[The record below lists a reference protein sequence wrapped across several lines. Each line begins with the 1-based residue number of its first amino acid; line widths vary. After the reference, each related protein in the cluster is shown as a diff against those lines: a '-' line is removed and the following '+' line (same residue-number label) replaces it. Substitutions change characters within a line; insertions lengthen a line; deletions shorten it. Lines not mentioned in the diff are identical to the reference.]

1 MVKPHLKLWRI
12 ALCVCDD
19 NMSMYK
25 SGLEMLRCALRST
38 SLWKCESFVRT
49 QASLY
54 HKSRSFALSSP
65 LGRKSTQGHAIK
77 QVRYYCQSSEEVL
90 NVQIKQT
97 TPSPETS
104 GLADKTER
112 TPFYAHL
119 QNCLGPTDVLDTL
132 KQFPASQQHIS
143 SIFSRMWESSK
154 KMTDEQRRCELQLMF
169 EHPVFEEVCERAVT
183 DAWRMRSEDLAY
195 SLLAI
200 VNLGVSQNTRLVQTL
215 LRVIQERL
223 NQFDIRSLSVLA
235 SSIREMENS
244 RNVQALREA
253 LRLLLKDR
261 IPEIQNVVVLQSMMR
276 AVGKNSPIP
285 LKKELA
291 TKALS
296 LADEFSPPNTQYM
309 FSSLAAMGLNF
320 KPLLDVCSKKIAEN
334 VHEFPFNRLLSVL
347 KSCHELH
354 YRNYTLFNSIS
365 DYIASTFDMWSN
377 KQVILFLVTFENLL
391 FRPVVLLD
399 AFAERIIQKSESL
412 TLKDLLSVLK
422 VFSLLNH
429 DLKEKKTEFLASVTT
444 VLESYLP
451 KMSPTDLLKAVHY
464 LAMLEHFPQTPLEKL
479 LQKDTLDQLLEKG
492 KQSDKIQRWLHTL
505 DLCLRLDKH
514 QLPSSLTSIPEL
526 HIRAPAHEVTVNQE
540 ILRAVR
546 SIVGNDAVQ
555 DSVLEQSI
563 YFIDCVITLPHQA
576 EETCGSAEDSGSP
589 ECTQRIAVVCASPA
603 SFCFG
608 TTHPRA
614 NLAIRLHHLEKL
626 GYKPAL
632 VPVLELNSKT
642 EEEKIKMLQKLIFPA
657 QESTGTQEIPT
668 VQKQSEI
675 HCS

>member
-1 MVKPHLKLWRI
+1 GTQNDL
-12 ALCVCDD
+12 
-19 NMSMYK
+19 
-25 SGLEMLRCALRST
+25 G
-38 SLWKCESFVRT
+38 ESFTELTAV
-49 QASLY
+49 
-54 HKSRSFALSSP
+54 
-65 LGRKSTQGHAIK
+65 
-77 QVRYYCQSSEEVL
+77 
-90 NVQIKQT
+90 
-97 TPSPETS
+97 
-104 GLADKTER
+104 TER
-112 TPFYAHL
+112 DQGLNFKVHVFMKYL
-119 QNCLGPTDVLDTL
+119 LNCPC
-132 KQFPASQQHIS
+132 F
-143 SIFSRMWESSK
+143 FS
-154 KMTDEQRRCELQLMF
+154 
-169 EHPVFEEVCERAVT
+169 VCP
-183 DAWRMRSEDLAY
+183 
-195 SLLAI
+195 
-200 VNLGVSQNTRLVQTL
+200 
-215 LRVIQERL
+215 IQERL

-235 SSIREMENS
+235 SCIREMENS

-261 IPEIQNVVVLQSMMR
+261 IPEIQNVLVLQSMMR
-276 AVGKNSPIP
+276 AVGKNSPIL
-285 LKKELA
+285 LKNELA

-296 LADEFSPPNTQYM
+296 LADGFSPPNTQYM

-354 YRNYTLFNSIS
+354 YRNYTLFSSIS
-365 DYIASTFDMWSN
+365 EYMANTFDMWSN

-429 DLKEKKTEFLASVTT
+429 DLKEKKTQFLASVTM

-451 KMSPTDLLKAVHY
+451 KMSPTDLLKAIHC
-464 LAMLEHFPQTPLEKL
+464 LGLLEHFPQTPLEKL

-505 DLCLRLDKH
+505 DLCLRLDKP
-514 QLPSSLTSIPEL
+514 QLPPSLTSIPDL
-526 HIRAPAHEVTVNQE
+526 HISVPAPAVTANQE
-540 ILRAVR
+540 VLSAVR

-563 YFIDCVITLPHQA
+563 YFIDCVITLPHQT
-576 EETCGSAEDSGSP
+576 EETCGVSLFFVLYF
-589 ECTQRIAVVCASPA
+589 RIAVVCAPHT

-614 NLAIRLHHLEKL
+614 SLVIKLRHLEKL
-626 GYKPAL
+626 GYKPVL

-657 QESTGTQEIPT
+657 QEIPNNSPET
-668 VQKQSEI
+668 E
-675 HCS
+675 

>member
-1 MVKPHLKLWRI
+1 
-12 ALCVCDD
+12 
-19 NMSMYK
+19 MSMYK
-25 SGLEMLRCALRST
+25 SGLDVLRCALRST
-38 SLWKCESFVRT
+38 PLWKCDSFIWT
-49 QASLY
+49 QTSLCY
-54 HKSRSFALSSP
+54 KSRSFAVSSQ
-65 LGRKSTQGHAIK
+65 LGRRSRQGPALK
-77 QVRYYCQSSEEVL
+77 PVRYYCQSGEEVL
-90 NVQIKQT
+90 NVQIKQAAA
-97 TPSPETS
+97 SPETS
-104 GLADKTER
+104 ELSDQAER
-112 TPFYAHL
+112 TPFYTHL
-119 QNCLGPTDVLDTL
+119 QNCSCPTDVLDTL
-132 KQFPASQQHIS
+132 KRFPASQQHLS

-154 KMTDEQRRCELQLMF
+154 RMTDEQRRCELQLMF

-183 DAWRMRSEDLAY
+183 DAWRMRSDDLAY

-200 VNLGVSQNTRLVQTL
+200 VNLRVPQNTRVVQTL
-215 LRVIQERL
+215 LRVTQERL

-235 SSIREMENS
+235 SCIREMENS

-253 LRLLLKDR
+253 LRLLLKDH

-276 AVGKNSPIP
+276 AVGKTSPIL

-291 TKALS
+291 NKALS
-296 LADEFSPPNTQYM
+296 LADGFSPPNTQYM

-354 YRNYTLFNSIS
+354 YRNYTLFSSIS
-365 DYIASTFDMWSN
+365 EYMANTFDMWSN

-429 DLKEKKTEFLASVTT
+429 DLKEKRTQFLASVTM

-451 KMSPTDLLKAVHY
+451 KMSPTDLLKAIHC
-464 LAMLEHFPQTPLEKL
+464 LGLLEHFPQTPLEKL

-492 KQSDKIQRWLHTL
+492 KQSDKIQRWLHML
-505 DLCLRLDKH
+505 DLCLRLDKP
-514 QLPSSLTSIPEL
+514 QLPPSLTSVPDL
-526 HIRAPAHEVTVNQE
+526 HISVPAPAVTANQE
-540 ILRAVR
+540 VLSAVR
-546 SIVGNDAVQ
+546 SIVGKDAVQ
-555 DSVLEQSI
+555 DSVWGESI
-563 YFIDCVITLPHQA
+563 YFIDCVITLPPQT
-576 EETCGSAEDSGSP
+576 EETCGLSAKDSGSP
-589 ECTQRIAVVCASPA
+589 QCARRIAVVCAPHT

-614 NLAIRLHHLEKL
+614 SLVIKLRHLEKL
-626 GYKPAL
+626 GYKPVL

-657 QESTGTQEIPT
+657 QESTATQETQNHSPKT
-668 VQKQSEI
+668 E
-675 HCS
+675 

>member
-1 MVKPHLKLWRI
+1 
-12 ALCVCDD
+12 
-19 NMSMYK
+19 MSMYK
-25 SGLEMLRCALRST
+25 SGLDMLRCALRST
-38 SLWKCESFVRT
+38 PLWKCDSFIWT
-49 QASLY
+49 QTSLCY
-54 HKSRSFALSSP
+54 KSRGFAVSSQ
-65 LGRKSTQGHAIK
+65 LGRKSTQGHTLK
-77 QVRYYCQSSEEVL
+77 QIRYYSQSGEEVL
-90 NVQIKQT
+90 NVQIKRAAA
-97 TPSPETS
+97 SPETS
-104 GLADKTER
+104 ELSDKAER
-112 TPFYAHL
+112 TPFYTHL
-119 QNCLGPTDVLDTL
+119 QNSSCPTDVLDTL
-132 KQFPASQQHIS
+132 KRFPASHQHLS

-154 KMTDEQRRCELQLMF
+154 RMTDEQRRCELQLMF
-169 EHPVFEEVCERAVT
+169 EHPVFEEVCERTVT
-183 DAWRMRSEDLAY
+183 EAWRMRSEDLAY

-200 VNLGVSQNTRLVQTL
+200 VNLGVSQNTGVVQTL

-235 SSIREMENS
+235 SCIREMENS

-261 IPEIQNVVVLQSMMR
+261 IPEIQNVLVLQSMMR
-276 AVGKNSPIP
+276 AVGKNSPIL
-285 LKKELA
+285 LKNELA

-296 LADEFSPPNTQYM
+296 LADGFSPPNTQYM
-309 FSSLAAMGLNF
+309 FSSLAAKTF
-320 KPLLDVCSKKIAEN
+320 ERCI
-334 VHEFPFNRLLSVL
+334 LS
-347 KSCHELH
+347 
-354 YRNYTLFNSIS
+354 TIIS
-365 DYIASTFDMWSN
+365 
-377 KQVILFLVTFENLL
+377 VILFLVTFENLL

-429 DLKEKKTEFLASVTT
+429 DLKEKKTPFLASVTM

-451 KMSPTDLLKAVHY
+451 KMSPTDLLKAIHC
-464 LAMLEHFPQTPLEKL
+464 LGLLEHFPQTPLEKL

-505 DLCLRLDKH
+505 DLCLRLDKP
-514 QLPSSLTSIPEL
+514 QLPPSLTSVPDQ
-526 HIRAPAHEVTVNQE
+526 HISVPAPAVTANQE
-540 ILRAVR
+540 VLSAVR

-563 YFIDCVITLPHQA
+563 YFIDCVITLPHQT
-576 EETCGSAEDSGSP
+576 EETCGLSAKDSGSP
-589 ECTQRIAVVCASPA
+589 QCAQRIAVVCAPHT

-614 NLAIRLHHLEKL
+614 SLVIKLRHLEKL
-626 GYKPAL
+626 GYKPVL

-657 QESTGTQEIPT
+657 QEIPNNSPKT
-668 VQKQSEI
+668 E
-675 HCS
+675 

>member
-1 MVKPHLKLWRI
+1 
-12 ALCVCDD
+12 
-19 NMSMYK
+19 MSMYK
-25 SGLEMLRCALRST
+25 SGLDMLRSALRST
-38 SLWKCESFVRT
+38 SLWKCDSLLRT
-49 QASLY
+49 QTSLCY
-54 HKSRSFALSSP
+54 NSKILAVQSQ
-65 LGRKSTQGHAIK
+65 LGRKSTQGHAFK
-77 QVRYYCQSSEEVL
+77 QVRYYSQSSEEVL

-97 TPSPETS
+97 AASTETS
-104 GLADKTER
+104 EPSDKAER

-154 KMTDEQRRCELQLMF
+154 RMTDEQRRCELQLMY

-183 DAWRMRSEDLAY
+183 DAWRMRSDDLAY

-235 SSIREMENS
+235 SCIREMENS
-244 RNVQALREA
+244 RNIQALREA

-276 AVGKNSPIP
+276 AVGKNSPVH

-354 YRNYTLFNSIS
+354 YRNYNLFSSIS
-365 DYIASTFDMWSN
+365 EYMANTFDMWSN
-377 KQVILFLVTFENLL
+377 KQVILFVVTFENLL

-399 AFAERIIQKSESL
+399 AFAERIIQKSDSL
-412 TLKDLLSVLK
+412 TQKDLLSVLK

-429 DLKEKKTEFLASVTT
+429 DLKEKKTEFLVSVTT

-464 LAMLEHFPQTPLEKL
+464 LALLEHFPQAPLEKL
-479 LQKDTLDQLLEKG
+479 LQEDTLDQLLDKG

-514 QLPSSLTSIPEL
+514 QLPTSLSSVPDL
-526 HIRAPAHEVTVNQE
+526 HITAPAHEVTVKQE
-540 ILRAVR
+540 VLRAVR

-563 YFIDCVITLPHQA
+563 YFIDCVITLPHQTQ
-576 EETCGSAEDSGSP
+576 ETCGLNAEDSGSP
-589 ECTQRIAVVCASPA
+589 QCVQRIAVVCASPA

-614 NLAIRLHHLEKL
+614 NLVIKLRHLKKL
-626 GYKPAL
+626 GYKPVL
-632 VPVLELNSKT
+632 VPVLELNSKA
-642 EEEKIKMLQKLIFPA
+642 EEEMIKMLQKLIFPA
-657 QESTGTQEIPT
+657 LGSTGMQEIPNSSPKT
-668 VQKQSEI
+668 E
-675 HCS
+675 